1 MQHNS
6 VSTNKLKDAFFS
18 LKLSKSPG
26 YDKISFN
33 VVKKYSI
40 YSKHVFNLSIDTGVF
55 PDQLKIARVSPVYKA
70 GDSSDLSNYR
80 PVSVLPCFSKIPERI
95 IYNQLFF
102 SSIVIEGARTL
113 FYFFKH

>member
-26 YDKISFN
+26 YDEISFN

-55 PDQLKIARVSPVYKA
+55 PDQLKICRVSPVYKE
-70 GDSSDLSNYR
+70 
-80 PVSVLPCFSKIPERI
+80 V
-95 IYNQLFF
+95 
-102 SSIVIEGARTL
+102 IVVT
-113 FYFFKH
+113 